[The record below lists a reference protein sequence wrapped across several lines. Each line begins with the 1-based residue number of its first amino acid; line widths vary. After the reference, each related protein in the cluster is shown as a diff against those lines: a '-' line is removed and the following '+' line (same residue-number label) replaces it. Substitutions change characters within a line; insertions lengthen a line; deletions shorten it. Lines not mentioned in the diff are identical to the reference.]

1 MLLPFLD
8 VIVLNL
14 VGIFPICVFV
24 NVLQRALVVQ
34 NLLDKYRGCKRY
46 WFDPCV
52 RSIPWRR
59 KWQPILIFLPRKFH
73 GQRSLVDYSP
83 WKPIGLQRVGR
94 DLVTKQVH

>member
-8 VIVLNL
+8 VIVLLNL

-34 NLLDKYRGCKRY
+34 NLLDKYRRCKRY

-59 KWQPILIFLPRKFH
+59 KWQPTPVFLPGESQRW
-73 GQRSLVDYSP
+73 RSLVGCCLWGHTESDM
-83 WKPIGLQRVGR
+83 
-94 DLVTKQVH
+94 TEAT

>member
-24 NVLQRALVVQ
+24 NVLQRAQVVQ

-59 KWQPILIFLPRKFH
+59 KWQPTLIFLTGESH
-73 GQRSLVDYSP
+73 GQKSLECYSS
-83 WKPIGLQRVGR
+83 
-94 DLVTKQVH
+94 